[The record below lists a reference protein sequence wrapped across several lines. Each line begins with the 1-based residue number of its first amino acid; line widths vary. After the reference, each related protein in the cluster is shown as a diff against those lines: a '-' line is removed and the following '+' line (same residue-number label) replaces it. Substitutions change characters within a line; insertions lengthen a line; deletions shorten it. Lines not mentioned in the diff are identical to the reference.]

1 MDAPGLNR
9 IIEAVSVHFLVAE
22 RRKVVKPV
30 FLKNTIE
37 QKCVLVKADKGNFYI
52 GHSLTPLKVNAFY
65 FVPAGQPVYFQHGKS
80 SAPKIFE
87 NEGFSSGAERELY
100 LRPLKDGKK
109 PPEKGDVFSIVGF
122 DARIYNTVSFFKLL
136 NLPALSIPASHDL
149 SVLMELM
156 MKEQNRDHIAKG
168 SMIHNLLK
176 ELIIHIIRYA
186 WEQRKL
192 RPLFENL
199 NALLDYRLVK
209 LIQYI
214 ENNLAADLSNDK
226 MADIAHISVDYVGQF
241 FKNYMGVKLQDYIEN
256 KRLDMAYHL
265 LRTTTDNIQGISV
278 KVGFRD
284 QAYFSRRFKLKF
296 GASAKE
302 IRRMGHS
309 FV

>member
-1 MDAPGLNR
+1 MDATGLNR
-9 IIEAVSVHFLVAE
+9 IIEAMTVHFLVAE
-22 RRKVVKPV
+22 TRKVIKPV

-37 QKCVLVKADKGNFYI
+37 QKCVLIKAEQGNFYADKTL
-52 GHSLTPLKVNAFY
+52 SPVPVNTFY
-65 FVPAGQPVYFQHGKS
+65 FVPAGQPVFFQHGKS
-80 SAPKIFE
+80 SKPKIFE
-87 NEGFSSGAERELY
+87 NEGFSSASEREVY
-100 LRPLKDGKK
+100 LQPLKEGGKK
-109 PPEKGDVFSIVGF
+109 QVKGDVFSIVGF
-122 DARIYNTVSFFKLL
+122 DARIYNTVSFFQLL
-136 NLPALSIPASHDL
+136 GLPPLSIPSSHDL

-156 MKEQNRDHIAKG
+156 MKEQNHDNIGKG

-176 ELIIHIIRYA
+176 ELIIHIIRYT
-186 WEQRKL
+186 WNQKKM
-192 RPLFENL
+192 RPLFERL
-199 NALLDYRLVK
+199 NALLDFRLVK
-209 LIQYI
+209 LIQHI
-214 ENNLAADLSNDK
+214 ENNLASDLSNDK
-226 MADIAHISVDYVGQF
+226 MAGIAHISVDYVGQF